1 MIQLGV
7 TACASLAW
15 MNTCSDT
22 PRSRTGTSPLSGLDV
37 HPRPQRP
44 LPTSRHGPR
53 LLQQDLQNLAGCPA
67 RYVARPHQDR
77 DSPGF
82 KSAAAEEL
90 TDARAVMDPFHVVH
104 LARDALDERR
114 RRIQQELRH
123 RCRRATDPSTRPAGC
138 YTPDPACSPHAS
150 STRSST
156 CSPAIVTSP
165 SKSSGASTRTS
176 SGAYHAPDTS
186 VGKALMQAEIA
197 CLSDAGVPSSLT
209 EIVTLGRTL
218 KRRAGDVLAYF
229 DHPYTSNGPTEAING
244 RLEHLRGSAPGLP
257 KPHQLQH
264 PSTPRNR
271 RIQTP
276 TTPPIMKSH
285 RRLLRQVEPAS

>member
-1 MIQLGV
+1 M
-7 TACASLAW
+7 
-15 MNTCSDT
+15 
-22 PRSRTGTSPLSGLDV
+22 
-37 HPRPQRP
+37 
-44 LPTSRHGPR
+44 
-53 LLQQDLQNLAGCPA
+53 
-67 RYVARPHQDR
+67 
-77 DSPGF
+77 DSPGS
-82 KSAAAEEL
+82 KAPPPKNSP
-90 TDARAVMDPFHVVH
+90 ARG
-104 LARDALDERR
+104 RSW
-114 RRIQQELRH
+114 I
-123 RCRRATDPSTRPAGC
+123 PSTSCTWPGMLSMSVADAPGKSFTIGAGVPQIPCTRPTGC
-138 YTPDPACSPHAS
+138 YTPDPAYSRHVS
-150 STRSST
+150 NTRSST